1 MSKADQ
7 AQQKNVKN
15 VLKKRTLHLT
25 ESVGVQNKYPETRTH
40 CKKDMSA
47 MENMPISCSH
57 LFPQTL
63 DFFSNSL
70 APLLRQ
76 GQRIASPDGMEA
88 CKET

>member
-1 MSKADQ
+1 
-7 AQQKNVKN
+7 
-15 VLKKRTLHLT
+15 
-25 ESVGVQNKYPETRTH
+25 
-40 CKKDMSA
+40 

-76 GQRIASPDGMEA
+76 GQRIAPRMEWRLVKKH
-88 CKET
+88 KETKKPIMATATLYCSLLMG